1 MKQYLL
7 VILFALPLLGFGQLY
22 YTAPTV
28 SGGTSA
34 GGWSP
39 PSYWADSL
47 GAITNAT
54 MGADGSIG
62 TSEIRIL
69 VNTRTAN
76 RSFAFTVS
84 AANGYTVKWGRNETA
99 VNYANNATAE
109 RTYDSTKCQTY
120 CLITITKTGA
130 GAITAFT
137 VANTTTFVATQ
148 VQYPTYL
155 WVSAN
160 YVGVAPIFYTSL
172 VNCININSV
181 FLKSCTSIGAY
192 CFTYCYSLQ
201 SITIPSSV
209 TSIGANCF
217 NSCYSLQSI
226 TIPSSVTSFGANCFV
241 YCYSL
246 QSIII
251 PSSVTSIGSSC
262 FFSCYSL
269 QSITIPSSVTSIGGT
284 CFTSCYS
291 LQSITIPS
299 SVTSIGAS
307 CFNSCYSLQSITI
320 PSSVTSIGNSCF
332 TSCYSLKYLKYVGSI
347 ASSTDFSTDFMQN
360 CEQID
365 TLNFKGVKTQR
376 FAIQGGSGKLN
387 HLGGAS
393 YNTGIRTGNLKN
405 DSVPIRLDW
414 TNSTFANGTAPQ
426 LNMSYCKLDTNQI
439 RSIIRCLPTV
449 GSAGSN
455 TKQVTFTG
463 CTGAAA
469 LSAYAIAFGT
479 AKGWQVLH

>member
-109 RTYDSTKCQTY
+109 RTYDSTKCQKY

-137 VANTTTFVATQ
+137 VANTTTFVAAQT
-148 VQYPTYL
+148 QYPTYL

-160 YVGVAPIFYTSL
+160 YVGVAPVFYTSS
-172 VNCININSV
+172 VNCVNINSV
-181 FLKSCTSIGAY
+181 FLKSCTSLGN
-192 CFTYCYSLQ
+192 
-201 SITIPSSV
+201 
-209 TSIGANCF
+209 NCF
-217 NSCYSLQSI
+217 N
-226 TIPSSVTSFGANCFV
+226 T
-241 YCYSL
+241 
-246 QSIII
+246 
-251 PSSVTSIGSSC
+251 
-262 FFSCYSL
+262 
-269 QSITIPSSVTSIGGT
+269 
-284 CFTSCYS
+284 
-291 LQSITIPS
+291 
-299 SVTSIGAS
+299 
-307 CFNSCYSLQSITI
+307 
-320 PSSVTSIGNSCF
+320 
-332 TSCYSLKYLKYVGSI
+332 
-347 ASSTDFSTDFMQN
+347 
-360 CEQID
+360 
-365 TLNFKGVKTQR
+365 
-376 FAIQGGSGKLN
+376 
-387 HLGGAS
+387 
-393 YNTGIRTGNLKN
+393 
-405 DSVPIRLDW
+405 
-414 TNSTFANGTAPQ
+414 
-426 LNMSYCKLDTNQI
+426 
-439 RSIIRCLPTV
+439 
-449 GSAGSN
+449 
-455 TKQVTFTG
+455 
-463 CTGAAA
+463 
-469 LSAYAIAFGT
+469 
-479 AKGWQVLH
+479 